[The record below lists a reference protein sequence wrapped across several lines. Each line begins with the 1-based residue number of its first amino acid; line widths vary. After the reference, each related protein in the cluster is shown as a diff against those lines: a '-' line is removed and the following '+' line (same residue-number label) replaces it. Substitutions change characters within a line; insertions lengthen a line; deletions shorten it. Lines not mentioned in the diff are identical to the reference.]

1 MASCKTPQK
10 LKAGEFCRG
19 NINVGAGL
27 VPALII

>member
-1 MASCKTPQK
+1 MFF
-10 LKAGEFCRG
+10 LKNSQYNAQVFSG